1 MRVNTLLYQKQVE
14 QKQPKQ
20 LRLETYKFGKL
31 TLTVQASTC
40 LRNDALKNNIP
51 LFMSHSREKLLKESC
66 TKSVRNL
73 I

>member
-31 TLTVQASTC
+31 TLTVKASTC
-40 LRNDALKNNIP
+40 LRNDALKNI
-51 LFMSHSREKLLKESC
+51 SHCLRAIQEKNC
-66 TKSVRNL
+66 TRRVTLNL
-73 I
+73 SAT

>member
-31 TLTVQASTC
+31 KLTVQASNFP
-40 LRNDALKNNIP
+40 RNDAHKKIPHRLRAIQEKN
-51 LFMSHSREKLLKESC
+51 C
-66 TKSVRNL
+66 TRRVALNL
-73 I
+73 SAT